1 MDRVLTKVLKN
12 TSSYKIFAGDIE
24 NSFCHAY
31 LVISDDTFALD
42 NFLTLITARV
52 YCKTACF
59 ECKECL
65 KVLNN
70 TKPDAKCLNPGEEV
84 ITVKQVQELIE
95 DSLLGSFESCE
106 KLYIIKGFNKQSKD
120 VQNKLLKTLEEP
132 PEGVHIFLS
141 ASSTQGILPTVLS
154 RVKKVTLSAFPTKDI
169 ETWLHSMGEEN
180 ASEHAKAGNGS
191 LTIAMRLAS
200 DDEFLTQATNLLNVF
215 NEVTS
220 SSSVPRFIKNVAFD
234 DLGKALEISQII
246 FQDTLYV
253 KSEREFSI
261 TFTHLSEEY
270 ERLADSL
277 TLSGISNIMSE
288 LIVCEQKLNSRVLNT
303 NIVDCFLL
311 KIAEEKHKCKK

>member
-1 MDRVLTKVLKN
+1 MDKVLTRVLKN
-12 TSSYKIFAGDIE
+12 TSSYKIFERDIE

-31 LVISDDTFALD
+31 LVISEDSFALD

-52 YCKTACF
+52 YCKNACF

-65 KVLNN
+65 KVLND
-70 TKPDAKCLNPGEEV
+70 TKPDVKCLNPNQET
-84 ITVKQVQELIE
+84 ISVKQVQELIE

-106 KLYIIKGFNKQSKD
+106 KLYLIKAFNKQSKD

-154 RVKKVTLSAFPTKDI
+154 RVKKVTLPSFPTKDI
-169 ETWLHSMGEEN
+169 EAWLKSTGQEN
-180 ASEHAKAGNGS
+180 ASEHAQAANGS
-191 LTIAMRLAS
+191 LTIAWRLAE
-200 DDEFLTQATNLLNVF
+200 DDEFLIHAMNLLSVF
-215 NEVTS
+215 NDVNS
-220 SSSVPRFIKNVAFD
+220 SSSVPKFIKNVAFE

-246 FQDTLYV
+246 FQDVLYV
-253 KSEREFSI
+253 KSERPFSI
-261 TFTHLSEEY
+261 TFNHLSYDY

-277 TLSGISNIMSE
+277 TLAGISNIMNE
-288 LIVCEQKLNSRVLNT
+288 LIVCEQKYNSRVLNT